1 MLPWHS
7 SMAAEFFEHGADIG
21 VEGRGKTLEEAFEA
35 AARAMFSIITDAS
48 PVEPLSSVV
57 VSFEEEDEELALVLW
72 LNALLAEA
80 RVNGLALGRFHLSRK
95 GAAWTGEARGEP
107 WRDGIERGV
116 EVKGATLTMLSVKR
130 EGDEWVARCVVDV

>member
-1 MLPWHS
+1 M
-7 SMAAEFFEHGADIG
+7 
-21 VEGRGKTLEEAFEA
+21 
-35 AARAMFSIITDAS
+35 
-48 PVEPLSSVV
+48 

-80 RVNGLALGRFHLSRK
+80 RVNGLALGRFQLSRK
-95 GAAWTGEARGEP
+95 GAAWTGEAWGEP

-130 EGDEWVARCVVDV
+130 ERDEWVARCVVDV